1 MTARRMALETW
12 ALGTMAL
19 GLATWSGLGGCQARE
34 GGKHESKPAETAEGP
49 RDHMGSMGSPGPTS
63 GVRPK
68 RLGASADCVR
78 AMRLA
83 EKQLVESGKK
93 AEDYK
98 LIEAK
103 NLVIKGGG
111 QVAPHLWRLTFKPR
125 SLLPEGND
133 GIIGAGGEIFLEA
146 DLKAGRA
153 RISGYGE

>member
-34 GGKHESKPAETAEGP
+34 GGKHERKQAEAAEGAGGA
-49 RDHMGSMGSPGPTS
+49 RSTMGPAAA
-63 GVRPK
+63 RPQE